1 MSKVKEMFISIQ
13 DELINTKE
21 EAFNGELSNLDALI
35 KMREAKEKAE
45 QVLEIVKDFENEKIN
60 EIEQEASKYPNNTYM
75 GFEIKS
81 IAGRKMFSYKAIEEI
96 KNLEKNKKE
105 LEDKY
110 KNAFNGFQKGIV
122 QTTYVDEVIH
132 WIDENGEVKPF
143 PELSIGKSFLQ
154 IKNKNK

>member
-81 IAGRKMFSYKAIEEI
+81 IAGRKMFSYKGIEEI
-96 KNLEKNKKE
+96 KNL
-105 LEDKY
+105 D
-110 KNAFNGFQKGIV
+110 Q
-122 QTTYVDEVIH
+122 
-132 WIDENGEVKPF
+132 
-143 PELSIGKSFLQ
+143 
-154 IKNKNK
+154 NKNYNYY